1 MRDVTTGLKTDLQAG
16 HRSGTLGV
24 YIHVPFCSQR
34 CIYCDFY
41 FVTKRGGRSSFV
53 SALCRE
59 IELYGRRF
67 TGRRVDTVY
76 VGGGTPSLLSVDA
89 IGRMLDALGDFFD
102 VSQVRETTLEMN
114 PEDLSPDYLAGLR
127 SLGINRAS
135 VGIQSYFS
143 EDLRFM
149 NRSHG
154 PTEAEAAIPMLR
166 QAGFDN
172 FTADL
177 IFGLPDQRS
186 DYWQANLERLAEYDT
201 PHVSTYG
208 LTIEPATPLHKM
220 VRRGLTVPAKDEVHA
235 QCYERATATLCDA
248 GYEHYEISSFALP
261 GRRALHNQRYWQH
274 LDYLGFGPSAH
285 SFLRVPARRWSNVRS
300 LRRYVS
306 MLEKD
311 ALPVDLEEVLASTD
325 LANERVMLGLRTA
338 EGIDLDDL
346 TSDYGYDLAREK
358 KDELAAMEKLGLIT
372 LHDRLRLTDRGKL
385 VCDAVARRLILG

>member
-1 MRDVTTGLKTDLQAG
+1 M
-16 HRSGTLGV
+16 LGI
-24 YIHVPFCSQR
+24 YIHVPFCSRR

-41 FVTKRGGRSSFV
+41 FVTTRGGRNSFV
-53 SALCRE
+53 DALCRE
-59 IELYGRRF
+59 IELYGQRYGDRP
-67 TGRRVDTVY
+67 VDTVY
-76 VGGGTPSLLSVDA
+76 VGGGTPSLLPVEA
-89 IGRMLDALGDFFD
+89 IGRIFDALGDCFD
-102 VSQVRETTLEMN
+102 VSRVRETTLETN
-114 PEDLSPDYLAGLR
+114 PEDLSLDYLAGLR
-127 SLGINRAS
+127 SLGIDRAS
-135 VGIQSYFS
+135 VGIQSFFD

-154 PTEAEAAIPMLR
+154 PTQAEAAIPMLT

-186 DYWQANLERLAEYDT
+186 DYWQANLERLADYAT

-220 VRRGLTVPAKDEVHA
+220 VRRGHTVPAKDKVHA
-235 QCYERATATLCDA
+235 QCYEQAIATLCGA

-285 SFLRVPARRWSNVRS
+285 SFMRAPARRWSNVRS

-306 MLEKD
+306 MLEGSELPLD
-311 ALPVDLEEVLASTD
+311 AEEVLARTD

-338 EGIDLDDL
+338 EGIDLNDL

-358 KDELAAMEKLGLIT
+358 ENELAAMKARGLIT
-372 LHDRLRLTDRGKL
+372 LNDRLRLTDRGKM
-385 VCDAVARRLILG
+385 VSDAVARRLLQG